1 MHDVAIVGA
10 GPGGSAAAHFLARA
24 GADVV
29 LLGEGLPALVALV
42 SRLDTDL
49 SLTAEQLTAGYLSPD
64 YRDAITF
71 VILIFVLI
79 LRPEGLLGVVRPE
92 KV

>member
-1 MHDVAIVGA
+1 LGGIGNIRGA
-10 GPGGSAAAHFLARA
+10 VLGG
-24 GADVV
+24 
-29 LLGEGLPALVALV
+29 LLIGL
-42 SRLDTDL
+42 
-49 SLTAEQLTAGYLSPD
+49 AEQLTAGYLSPD